1 MRLAVFALLLSGAT
15 FAQATFEA
23 VSVKVVSAGAN
34 VPGRVRGGP
43 GTNSPGQLSGAGT
56 MRSLLMM
63 AYGLKNYQISGPGWM
78 ESERYEVVAKIPAGA
93 SKADVAMMLQ
103 AMLADRFGL
112 VAHLETKEL
121 PIFALVV
128 TKGGPKFKQSGA
140 VGSDTSGVAPKLVKG
155 TDGFPALAPGS
166 ELSRSYQVVV
176 GGSDGIMYKVWGRHE
191 TMPQLA
197 ERLSSQLNRAVVDAT
212 ELKGQYDFALT
223 WTMESFGG
231 AIPRTD
237 PPPDEID
244 SHTGPVMS
252 DPGLSI
258 FTAVQAQLGLKLESR
273 KGPQQM
279 LVVEKAERVPTGN

>member
-1 MRLAVFALLLSGAT
+1 MRALLT
-15 FAQATFEA
+15 
-23 VSVKVVSAGAN
+23 
-34 VPGRVRGGP
+34 
-43 GTNSPGQLSGAGT
+43 
-56 MRSLLMM
+56 M
-63 AYGLKNYQISGPGWM
+63 AYGLKSYQISGPGWM
-78 ESERYEVVAKIPAGA
+78 DSERYEVIAKIPAGA
-93 SKADVAMMLQ
+93 SKADVAQMLQ
-103 AMLADRFGL
+103 TMLADRFAL
-112 VAHLETKEL
+112 VAYLETKEL

-128 TKGGPKFKQSGA
+128 TKGGPKFKESAVVSGDSNGA
-140 VGSDTSGVAPKLVKG
+140 PPKLVKG

-166 ELSRSYQVVV
+166 RVSRSYQVVV

-223 WTMESFGG
+223 WTMESIGG
-231 AIPRTD
+231 AIPRTE

-258 FTAVQAQLGLKLESR
+258 FTAAQAQLGLKLESR

-279 LVVEKAERVPTGN
+279 LIVERAEKVPTGN